1 MARLSLL
8 VAEFGEDIPYVGALA
23 NGFPFRGRRVP
34 FLNYQKGI
42 YRAAVQTGPAALSIQ
57 TSSKSPYDDEVVAD
71 GFLYAYRAGDV
82 DQSDNRALRAAHD
95 LQVPVVYFV
104 GTRPGTS
111 QSSLASSERT
121 TWRRAW
127 FWWRRAPSRGQWMSP
142 NRSRSKIRSNGGMRC
157 ARIDFGEP
165 ASYVLGMSVLKPR
178 LRGLSH
184 AIAFVIA
191 LPLGLA
197 LVLEADTGRGRLSA
211 IVFAA
216 TVAAMFGASAL
227 YHSPNWREAPR
238 RWLRRVD
245 HAGIYALIA
254 GTYTAFGLI
263 ALSGYWRWVVLSI
276 VWAGALAG
284 IVFKFAWL
292 DAPKWISAVIGV
304 ALGWVGVVVA
314 PQLLHAIGVGALLL
328 VLAGGLLYTLGALVY
343 ALRRPDPR
351 PAVFGFHEVFHVL
364 VIAAV
369 ACQYSAVAFF
379 VLPEH

>member
-1 MARLSLL
+1 MA
-8 VAEFGEDIPYVGALA
+8 F
-23 NGFPFRGRRVP
+23 F
-34 FLNYQKGI
+34 
-42 YRAAVQTGPAALSIQ
+42 
-57 TSSKSPYDDEVVAD
+57 
-71 GFLYAYRAGDV
+71 
-82 DQSDNRALRAAHD
+82 
-95 LQVPVVYFV
+95 
-104 GTRPGTS
+104 
-111 QSSLASSERT
+111 
-121 TWRRAW
+121 
-127 FWWRRAPSRGQWMSP
+127 
-142 NRSRSKIRSNGGMRC
+142 
-157 ARIDFGEP
+157 
-165 ASYVLGMSVLKPR
+165 
-178 LRGLSH
+178 
-184 AIAFVIA
+184 IA

-197 LVLEADTGRGRLSA
+197 LVLEAHTGRGRLSA

-227 YHSPNWREAPR
+227 YHSPNWGEAPR

-254 GTYTAFGLI
+254 GTYTAFGLL
-263 ALSGYWRWVVLSI
+263 ALGGYWRWLVLSI

-284 IVFKFAWL
+284 IVFKFVWL

-304 ALGWVGVVVA
+304 LLGWIGVVVF

-364 VIAAV
+364 VITAV

-379 VLPEH
+379 VLPQH

>member
-1 MARLSLL
+1 MDLL
-8 VAEFGEDIPYVGALA
+8 VP
-23 NGFPFRGRRVP
+23 
-34 FLNYQKGI
+34 
-42 YRAAVQTGPAALSIQ
+42 
-57 TSSKSPYDDEVVAD
+57 
-71 GFLYAYRAGDV
+71 
-82 DQSDNRALRAAHD
+82 
-95 LQVPVVYFV
+95 
-104 GTRPGTS
+104 
-111 QSSLASSERT
+111 
-121 TWRRAW
+121 
-127 FWWRRAPSRGQWMSP
+127 
-142 NRSRSKIRSNGGMRC
+142 
-157 ARIDFGEP
+157 
-165 ASYVLGMSVLKPR
+165 KPR

-184 AIAFVIA
+184 AVAFVIA

-197 LVLEADTGRGRLSA
+197 LILEADTGRGRLSA

-227 YHSPNWREAPR
+227 YNVPNWREAPR

-254 GTYTAFGLI
+254 GTYTAFGLLV
-263 ALSGYWRWVVLSI
+263 LSGYWRWVVLSI
-276 VWAGALAG
+276 VWAGALAA
-284 IVFKFAWL
+284 IVFNFAWI
-292 DAPKWISAVIGV
+292 DAPKWISAVIAV
-304 ALGWVGVVVA
+304 ALGWVGVIVS

-328 VLAGGLLYTLGALVY
+328 MLAGGLLYTLGALVY